1 MRRFVNAGAPAS
13 GRLDLFPGGVAP
25 FEPDCCAEI
34 PFGASRTLSTRQV
47 PASQN
52 DLTRFI
58 LLPSGPSLL
67 HLFQPLCE
75 SGTMAA
81 VIDSMLRMASWLS
94 RRFPAT
100 PSQTPALLLREQ
112 ALHSPCPSFFLLS
125 CCWRR
130 NRGDCRPGQ
139 QIWVRRFEQLS
150 SVHRGVVHERNLRQ
164 TSEGQPAAYD
174 LVGVLLDEAS
184 FARLCPALG
193 YFSPGC
199 GPARM
204 GR

>member
-67 HLFQPLCE
+67 HLFHPLFE
-75 SGTMAA
+75 SAPT
-81 VIDSMLRMASWLS
+81 
-94 RRFPAT
+94 PAT
-100 PSQTPALLLREQ
+100 IHTILPLAPCLTRTFPPTPS
-112 ALHSPCPSFFLLS
+112 H
-125 CCWRR
+125 
-130 NRGDCRPGQ
+130 
-139 QIWVRRFEQLS
+139 
-150 SVHRGVVHERNLRQ
+150 
-164 TSEGQPAAYD
+164 
-174 LVGVLLDEAS
+174 
-184 FARLCPALG
+184 
-193 YFSPGC
+193 
-199 GPARM
+199 
-204 GR
+204 